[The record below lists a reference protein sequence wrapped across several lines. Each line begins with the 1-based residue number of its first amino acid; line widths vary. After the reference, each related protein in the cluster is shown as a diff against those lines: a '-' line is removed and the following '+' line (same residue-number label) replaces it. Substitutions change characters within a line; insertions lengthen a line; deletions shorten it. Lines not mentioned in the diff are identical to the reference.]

1 MTKKNF
7 LSIVFFS
14 VSVALFYYVLK
25 DLKYKDF
32 IKQSSKVEWKMVGL
46 SAVCMILSTWFRNLR
61 WLMLFRPLGYNI
73 KKIHA
78 LYALLLSYPANL
90 LIPQSS
96 FFVRASYL
104 KKMSAVPYGPCLGT
118 IMAEKLID
126 GIVVFG
132 LFFVFLFSNFAFDF
146 SFFNTHIFTI
156 YLAITILSVLCLSI
170 FFVKINLNKFWIKT
184 KNIVINQIQG
194 FKIGLKTSKSI
205 DNKKLFFLYTILIWL
220 PYIAIFYFL
229 LKGSV
234 LKESIGFLLPTELA
248 VMANIGWIFPSQA
261 GIGSYHF
268 FINKIMIL
276 YGFDTIKGVFFAF
289 FSHSIITFCDIIFGS
304 IVVIINF
311 KVLLNFLFLKYKPNN
326 TNLKYS

>member
-7 LSIVFFS
+7 ISVVFLS

-46 SAVCMILSTWFRNLR
+46 SALSMFLSTWFRNLR
-61 WLMLFRPLGYNI
+61 WLMLFRPLGYKI
-73 KKIHA
+73 KKSHA
-78 LYALLLSYPANL
+78 LYAILLSYPANL
-90 LIPQSS
+90 LVPHSS

-104 KKMSAVPYGPCLGT
+104 KKMSGVPIGSSLGT

-126 GIVVFG
+126 GIIVFG
-132 LFFVFLFSNFAFDF
+132 LFFIFLFSNFALDF
-146 SFFNTHIFTI
+146 SFFNTHILTI
-156 YLAITILSVLCLSI
+156 NQAIAILSVLCLCI
-170 FFVKINLNKFWIKT
+170 FFVKFNLNQFWIKA
-184 KNIVINQIQG
+184 KNVVINQMMG
-194 FKIGLKTSKSI
+194 FKIGLKTSKNI
-205 DNKKLFFLYTILIWL
+205 DNKALFFLYTILIWL
-220 PYIAIFYFL
+220 PYISIFYFL

-234 LKESIGFLLPTELA
+234 LKESVGFWLPTELA

-268 FINKIMIL
+268 FINKIMTL
-276 YGFDTIKGVFFAF
+276 YGFEPIKGVFFAF

-311 KVLLNFLFLKYKPNN
+311 RVLLNLLYLKYKQNN